1 MFPKKSQKSSATATR
16 PTTDAMSGF
25 SMLGADLTIKG
36 DITASADL
44 HIDGRVEGDIA
55 CAGLVQGEASEI
67 VGAITAD
74 TAHLAGTVRGTIT
87 VGALTIQKSAHIL
100 GDVHYETL
108 TIEQGAKV
116 DGRFAQKGVE
126 GPLLIGN

>member
-1 MFPKKSQKSSATATR
+1 MFPKKSSTTTR
-16 PTTDAMSGF
+16 PTTEPMNGF
-25 SMLGADLTIKG
+25 SMLGADLAIKG
-36 DITASADL
+36 DITATADL

-67 VGAITAD
+67 IGAITAN
-74 TAHLAGTVRGTIT
+74 TAHLAGTVRGAIT
-87 VGALTIQKSAHIL
+87 VGALTIQNSAHIL
-100 GDVHYETL
+100 VDVHYETL

-126 GPLLIGN
+126 GPL

>member
-1 MFPKKSQKSSATATR
+1 MFPKKSSPTTR
-16 PTTDAMSGF
+16 PTTDAMTGF
-25 SMLGADLTIKG
+25 SMLGADLVIKG
-36 DITASADL
+36 DISATADL
-44 HIDGRVEGDIA
+44 HIDGRVEGDVA
-55 CAGLVQGEASEI
+55 CAGLVQGAASEI
-67 VGAITAD
+67 IGAITAD

-87 VGALTIQKSAHIL
+87 VGALTIQKSAHVL

>member
-1 MFPKKSQKSSATATR
+1 MFPKKA
-16 PTTDAMSGF
+16 PTPRSTTETMSTGGF
-25 SMLGADLTIKG
+25 SMLGPDLSVKG
-36 DITASADL
+36 NIAATADL
-44 HIDGRVEGDIA
+44 HIDGRVEGDIT

-67 VGAITAD
+67 IGAITAH

-87 VGALTIQKSAHIL
+87 AVTLTIQRSAHVI

-116 DGRFAQKGVE
+116 DGRFAQSGGEK
-126 GPLLIGN
+126 PLLLGN

>member
-1 MFPKKSQKSSATATR
+1 MFPKKSPTATR
-16 PTTDAMSGF
+16 PTTEPMSGF
-25 SMLGADLTIKG
+25 SMLGADLAIKG
-36 DITASADL
+36 DIAATADL
-44 HIDGRVEGDIA
+44 HIDGRVEGDIT
-55 CAGLVQGEASEI
+55 CAGLVQGEGSEI
-67 VGAITAD
+67 IGAITAA
-74 TAHLAGTVRGTIT
+74 TAHLAGTVRGSMT

-116 DGRFAQKGVE
+116 DGKFAQKGVE